1 MIKARAARGSGTQE
15 PKVHR
20 HFGLFFFMKQ
30 SKNTMTSSNPSHITQ
45 TLAQNYEPQND
56 RTVMT
61 ESQVSKSHA
70 KSHRGGERD
79 LIQELREFTE
89 NWVNRMH
96 LLKPANETQVIVRE
110 VLDELFIQ
118 VIAPPHT
125 INSLAR
131 QIHDFIVSHLQ
142 DGVSLKDL
150 SKFLGYSEKYCSE
163 LFQTQMGES
172 FSVYLR
178 RVRIEKAKR
187 LLKDEHIA
195 LAQVSDALGFGDQFA
210 FSHFF
215 KKATGQ
221 SPRQFRLHIK

>member
-1 MIKARAARGSGTQE
+1 
-15 PKVHR
+15 
-20 HFGLFFFMKQ
+20 
-30 SKNTMTSSNPSHITQ
+30 
-45 TLAQNYEPQND
+45 
-56 RTVMT
+56 MT

-118 VIAPPHT
+118 VIAPPPT

-221 SPRQFRLHIK
+221 SPRQFRLHIKSKSKLDIREANQKTYCRSSEPGKPTHPTITALTTLTPNLLDALIS